1 MGYTRSMRV
10 KTDSDSLHTPRRR
23 QVRPHGVQRRLV
35 VVSMDG
41 LSETERDSLGGL
53 PNFSAFL
60 RRGTGTGT
68 IGTLYPSLTYVVHAT
83 MMTGRYPDG
92 HGIDH
97 NHPLQPGI
105 PAERQR
111 WYWYA
116 RELHCPTLFDLAK
129 AAGLRTA
136 AVLWPLTAGAR
147 IDWNFPEIAAL
158 PGENQTLKVLRSG
171 SPAWLVA
178 LQLRFGR
185 YRRGS
190 VQPALDDFV
199 SRCAADTIRRK
210 RPHLLMTHL
219 IALDDAKH
227 RYGSGAPQTG
237 AALESLDAC
246 LGRIVAAIDEAGLAG
261 ETDVVVLGDH
271 GHIDTRALVR
281 LNRLLV
287 ATGLASAQAA
297 SGVGVPPFGRGSK
310 ARAGLAGKDIP
321 VWRAWFRC
329 SGGSA
334 YLHVRPGDTAAE
346 IQVRELLQR
355 ASQDASLGIAAI
367 HTGAGLAGLRTG
379 SGALCAVDAIPG
391 FRFIE
396 DTDGPLVED
405 APEPGAFGAD
415 HGYPPGA
422 AGYRSLFMAAGDGLR
437 QGADSGP
444 FSMVDVAPTLA
455 KLLGLKFEASDGS
468 ALDAILS

>member
-1 MGYTRSMRV
+1 M
-10 KTDSDSLHTPRRR
+10 
-23 QVRPHGVQRRLV
+23 

-41 LSETERDSLGGL
+41 LSEAERDSLGGL

-60 RRGTGTGT
+60 RRGTG
-68 IGTLYPSLTYVVHAT
+68 IGSIETLYPSLTYVVHAT

-105 PAERQR
+105 PANHQR

-116 RELHCPTLFDLAK
+116 RELRIPTLFDIAK

-171 SPAWLVA
+171 SAAWLLA

-190 VQPALDDFV
+190 EQPALDDFV

-210 RPHLLMTHL
+210 RPRLLMTHL

-227 RYGSGAPQTG
+227 RYGSDAPQTS
-237 AALESLDAC
+237 AALKSLDVC
-246 LGRIVAAIDEAGLAG
+246 LGRIVAAIDDSGLTPQ
-261 ETDVVVLGDH
+261 TDVVVLGDH
-271 GHIDTRALVR
+271 GHIDTRRLVR

-287 ATGLASAQAA
+287 
-297 SGVGVPPFGRGSK
+297 V
-310 ARAGLAGKDIP
+310 AGLAGVQEPSGPTAPSSDRGSRVKSAVPGKDLP

-346 IQVRELLQR
+346 IQVREIAR
-355 ASQDASLGIAAI
+355 KASRDASLGIAAI

-379 SGALCAVDAIPG
+379 SGSLCALDAMPG

-396 DTDGPLVED
+396 ELDGPLVED

-415 HGYPPGA
+415 HGYPAGA
-422 AGYRSLFMAAGDGLR
+422 EEYRSLFMAAGNGLR
-437 QGADSGP
+437 QGADPGL
-444 FSMVDVAPTLA
+444 FAMVDVAPTLA
-455 KLLGLKFEASDGS
+455 RLLGLKFEACDGTS
-468 ALDAILS
+468 LDAILP

>member
-1 MGYTRSMRV
+1 MRYTRSMRV
-10 KTDSDSLHTPRRR
+10 KADGDTRRGI
-23 QVRPHGVQRRLV
+23 HRRLV

-41 LSETERDSLGGL
+41 LSEAERDSLYGL

-60 RRGTGTGT
+60 RRGTG
-68 IGTLYPSLTYVVHAT
+68 IGSIETLYPSLTYVVHAT

-105 PAERQR
+105 PADHQR

-116 RELHCPTLFDLAK
+116 RELRCSTLFDLARG
-129 AAGLRTA
+129 AGLRTA

-147 IDWNFPEIAAL
+147 IRWNFPEIAAL

-171 SPAWLVA
+171 SAAWLIS

-190 VQPALDDFV
+190 EQPALDDFV

-210 RPHLLMTHL
+210 RPRLLMTHL

-227 RYGSGAPQTG
+227 RYGSDAPQTR
-237 AALESLDAC
+237 AALVSLDMC
-246 LGRIVAAIDEAGLAG
+246 LGRIVAAIEDSGLAA

-271 GHIDTRALVR
+271 GHVDTRRLVR
-281 LNRLLV
+281 LNHLLV
-287 ATGLASAQAA
+287 AAGLAGVQEE
-297 SGVGVPPFGRGSK
+297 SGLGAPSSGRRSK
-310 ARAGLAGKDIP
+310 TRAGRAGKDIP

-346 IQVRELLQR
+346 IQVRELLR
-355 ASQDASLGIAAI
+355 KASQDASLGIAGI
-367 HTGAGLAGLRTG
+367 HSGPGLAGLRTG
-379 SGALCAVDAIPG
+379 SGALCAVDAMSG

-396 DTDGPLVED
+396 DPDGPLVED

-415 HGYPPGA
+415 HGYPPGMA
-422 AGYRSLFMAAGDGLR
+422 KYRSLFMAAGNGLR
-437 QGADSGP
+437 QGAEPGVLA
-444 FSMVDVAPTLA
+444 MVDVAPTLA
-455 KLLGLKFEASDGS
+455 KLMGLKFEACDGS
-468 ALDAILS
+468 VLDAILP